1 MSEDSTRGGQ
11 NITFGNITEANVHQL
26 KKMNAAILPVRYHD
40 KFYTDLPGANP
51 DFTQFGEPRPGEV
64 VSIALMQYCRIFA
77 FVQLHELGAVTPM
90 QLLYCQLSWGWFVL
104 GYRQAE

>member
-40 KFYTDLPGANP
+40 KFYTDLPGSNP
-51 DFTQFGEPRPGEV
+51 DFTQFGEPRAGGV
-64 VSIALMQYCRIFA
+64 VSTTLSRYYRIVP
-77 FVQLHELGAVTPM
+77 FVQLH
-90 QLLYCQLSWGWFVL
+90 
-104 GYRQAE
+104 